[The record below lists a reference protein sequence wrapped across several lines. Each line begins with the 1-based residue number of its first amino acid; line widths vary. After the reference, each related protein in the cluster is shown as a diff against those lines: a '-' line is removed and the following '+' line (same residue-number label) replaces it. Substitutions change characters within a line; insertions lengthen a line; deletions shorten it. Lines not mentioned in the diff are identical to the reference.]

1 MEMDLA
7 TDGLSSIS
15 PRAAADGPIEAPR
28 LECQRASGGSGTTIP
43 TPRKDTG
50 QGGPRSYPESE
61 EATDADRPGSYSTT
75 LGPHT
80 FAALTLP
87 HSYPHIQARRPRHRG
102 AKKLAQARLANTLTE
117 PRFDPPLPPT
127 KASVLMPLGH
137 RESRKVTER
146 ERDLVALHGVVWR
159 MRLEGEVWS
168 QSLHVCDGQQPW
180 DSRVW
185 ALLGD
190 WQ

>member
-28 LECQRASGGSGTTIP
+28 LECQRASGGSGTTTP

-50 QGGPRSYPESE
+50 PGGPRSYPESE
-61 EATDADRPGSYSTT
+61 EARDADRPGSYSTA

-87 HSYPHIQARRPRHRG
+87 HSYPTYRRGDRG
-102 AKKLAQARLANTLTE
+102 TE
-117 PRFDPPLPPT
+117 ELRNLP
-127 KASVLMPLGH
+127 KAAWLIH
-137 RESRKVTER
+137 
-146 ERDLVALHGVVWR
+146 
-159 MRLEGEVWS
+159 
-168 QSLHVCDGQQPW
+168 
-180 DSRVW
+180 
-185 ALLGD
+185 
-190 WQ
+190 